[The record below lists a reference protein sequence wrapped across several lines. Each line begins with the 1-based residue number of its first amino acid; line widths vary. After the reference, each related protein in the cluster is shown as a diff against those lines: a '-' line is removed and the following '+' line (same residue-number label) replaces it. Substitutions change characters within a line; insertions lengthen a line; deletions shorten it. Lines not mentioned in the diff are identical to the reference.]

1 MEFVNQE
8 FYHGQKIVEQ
18 IIEKKKLFIITRDKL
33 SKYTLWCDDKKIA
46 TKNNPLEL
54 EERIE

>member
-1 MEFVNQE
+1 MMYLNQE
-8 FYHGQKIVEQ
+8 LYKGQKIVEQ
-18 IIEKKKLFIITRDKL
+18 IIEKKKLFIITKDKL

-54 EERIE
+54 EERIL